1 MLARRY
7 SLLNEIY
14 INFRLLFH
22 KYLPKLIQSICAT
35 RTYAIFLT
43 KTKRIMLR
51 KKKSPFPATFSQG
64 YEKKKIYIYMIIII
78 IIIIT
83 VIKAVLQVSSAR
95 LHDFVCIVNIAIRT
109 TKFQFNYFLF
119 LKLLFIPALKKLVL
133 VTTYVSPTKLSQAFN
148 GKDI

>member
-51 KKKSPFPATFSQG
+51 KKKSPLRATFSQG
-64 YEKKKIYIYMIIII
+64 YEKKKKKKIYIYIY
-78 IIIIT
+78 
-83 VIKAVLQVSSAR
+83 
-95 LHDFVCIVNIAIRT
+95 DNND
-109 TKFQFNYFLF
+109 NYNNNSNKSPFL
-119 LKLLFIPALKKLVL
+119 
-133 VTTYVSPTKLSQAFN
+133 
-148 GKDI
+148 GK